1 MFDLALVN
9 QAAIFLQFLYDVL
22 VSILSQRTIR
32 EDSDKQSRNRDSL
45 QTDEGLDCNINW
57 ITEN

>member
-1 MFDLALVN
+1 MCDLALVN

-22 VSILSQRTIR
+22 VGILPQQTIR
-32 EDSDKQSRNRDSL
+32 EDSDKQSHKGDSL